1 VTELAFQRLDPDAA
15 LPERAHPGDA
25 GFDLRS
31 IEDVEVGPGERA
43 MIGTGVAVAIPDGHA
58 GLVLPRSGLASKHGL
73 TLANAPGLIDSG
85 YRGELI
91 CSVVNLDPHEGVKI
105 ARGDRIAQLLVVE
118 VSERRPGW
126 VDELPPSSRGESGFG
141 STGRS

>member
-1 VTELAFQRLDPDAA
+1 MTELAFQRLDPDAV

-43 MIGTGVAVAIPDGHA
+43 IVRTGLAVAIPDGHA

-91 CSVVNLDPHEGVKI
+91 CSVVNLDPHESVKI

>member
-1 VTELAFQRLDPDAA
+1 MTELAFQRLDPDAV

-43 MIGTGVAVAIPDGHA
+43 MVRTGLAVAIPDGHA

-73 TLANAPGLIDSG
+73 TLANAPGLIDTG
-85 YRGELI
+85 YRREVI
-91 CSVVNLDPHEGVKI
+91 CSVVNLDPHESVKI
-105 ARGDRIAQLLVVE
+105 ARGDRIAQLVVVE
-118 VSERRPGW
+118 VPELRPRW
-126 VDELPPSSRGESGFG
+126 VDELPPSSRGERGFG
-141 STGRS
+141 STGTR

>member
-1 VTELAFQRLDPDAA
+1 VTELAFQRLDPDAV

-43 MIGTGVAVAIPDGHA
+43 MVGTGLAVAIPDGHA

-73 TLANAPGLIDSG
+73 TLANAPGLIDTG
-85 YRGELI
+85 YRGEVI
-91 CSVVNLDPHEGVKI
+91 CSVVNLDPNDSVKI
-105 ARGDRIAQLLVVE
+105 ARGDRIAQLVVVE
-118 VSERRPGW
+118 VPELRPGW
-126 VDELPPSSRGESGFG
+126 VDELPPSSRGERGFG
-141 STGRS
+141 STGTR